1 MSHTSDLLIWESRWL
16 ALDNLMA
23 SIANQSTSGDFPRK
37 QTLVSLAQRLRN
49 FARSHYNF
57 FADHLGNPAD
67 TLLTTSPDYPPEAI
81 FTAIFKQIGNDIQA
95 ISAAIAQRAL
105 SAGNEGMAETLR
117 RADQLAYAAL
127 KPVLNTWLKRPANSE
142 PQTVLTYFHRSAAVS
157 VIPYAP
163 VALVAIPYTCMV
175 APQDFLAI
183 PHEIG
188 HYVFWHGQQAADGS
202 LRQLLRDQTV
212 QLRPPWI
219 AKWVEEIFAD
229 VYGTLIA
236 GESIAHTS
244 QDVQSA
250 YAGVKFVQDDG
261 RFPVP
266 AIRPYIY
273 TKTLELLGQFD
284 DAEMLEHR
292 WYVRRSGRHVKLSTT
307 TQLEYTSA
315 AAVPTMGEARSE
327 MAKIVADVM
336 QLLGKLSSDW
346 PQALTTTPADQLP
359 ALFKQLAPPPELNP
373 RADISNLYDHWR
385 ANDPITDG
393 PALDEQGPIPIERW
407 LRLVYAN
414 GWTMLS

>member
-1 MSHTSDLLIWESRWL
+1 MSNSSDLLIWESRWL

-23 SIANQSTSGDFPRK
+23 AMASQSTSDFARK

-49 FARSHYNF
+49 FARGHYNF
-57 FADHLGNPAD
+57 FADHLSNPAD
-67 TLLTTSPDYPPEAI
+67 PLLITSPDYPPEAI

-95 ISAAIAQRAL
+95 ISSAIAQR
-105 SAGNEGMAETLR
+105 STGNESMVETLR
-117 RADQLAYAAL
+117 HADQLAYAAI
-127 KPVLNTWLKRPANSE
+127 KPVLNTWLKRPLHSE
-142 PQTVLTYFHRSAAVS
+142 LQTVLTYFNRSAAVS

-188 HYVFWHGQQAADGS
+188 HYVFWHGQQGGDSS
-202 LRQLLRDQTV
+202 LRQQLRDQTL
-212 QLRPPWI
+212 QLRSVWI
-219 AKWVEEIFAD
+219 ARWVEEIFAD
-229 VYGTLIA
+229 VYGALIA
-236 GESIAHTS
+236 GESIAQTA

-273 TKTLELLGQFD
+273 TKTLELMGQFD
-284 DAEMLEHR
+284 QAEALEHR

-307 TQLEYTSA
+307 TQLEYA
-315 AAVPTMGEARSE
+315 QAAVPTMGEARSE
-327 MAKIVADVM
+327 MGKIVEDVV

-346 PQALTTTPADQLP
+346 PQTLTTTPAAQLP
-359 ALFKQLAPPPELNP
+359 ALFRPLAAPPELNS

-385 ANDPITDG
+385 ATDPITDG
-393 PALDEQGPIPIERW
+393 PTLDEQGPIPIERW

>member
-1 MSHTSDLLIWESRWL
+1 MSNTSDLLIWESRWL

-37 QTLVSLAQRLRN
+37 QTLISLAQRLRN
-49 FARSHYNF
+49 FARGHYNF

-81 FTAIFKQIGNDIQA
+81 FTAIFKQIGNDLQA
-95 ISAAIAQRAL
+95 ISAAITQRTPGV
-105 SAGNEGMAETLR
+105 GNESMVETLQ
-117 RADQLAYAAL
+117 RADQLAHAAL

-188 HYVFWHGQQAADGS
+188 HYVFWHGQQASEGS
-202 LRQLLRDQTV
+202 LRQLMRAQAI
-212 QLRPPWI
+212 QLRPAWI
-219 AKWVEEIFAD
+219 ARWVEEIFAD
-229 VYGTLIA
+229 VYGALLA

-284 DAEMLEHR
+284 QAEALEHR

-307 TQLEYTSA
+307 AQLEYVQA
-315 AAVPTMGEARSE
+315 ASVPTMGEARSE
-327 MAKIVADVM
+327 MAKIVDDIY
-336 QLLGKLSSDW
+336 QLLGKLPSDW

-359 ALFKQLAPPPELNP
+359 ALFKRLAPPPELNP

-385 ANDPITDG
+385 ESDPITDG
-393 PALDEQGPIPIERW
+393 PAPDEQGPIPIERW

>member
-1 MSHTSDLLIWESRWL
+1 MSNPSDLLIWESRWL

-23 SIANQSTSGDFPRK
+23 SIASQSAGDFPRK

-49 FARSHYNF
+49 FARGHYNF

-67 TLLTTSPDYPPEAI
+67 TLLATSPDYPPEAI

-95 ISAAIAQRAL
+95 ISSAIAQR
-105 SAGNEGMAETLR
+105 SAGNESMVETLR
-117 RADQLAYAAL
+117 RADQLAYAAI
-127 KPVLNTWLKRPANSE
+127 KPVLNTWLKRPVNSE
-142 PQTVLTYFHRSAAVS
+142 PQTVLTYFNRSAAVS

-163 VALVAIPYTCMV
+163 VALIAIPYTCMV

-188 HYVFWHGQQAADGS
+188 HYVFWHGQQASDGS
-202 LRQLLRDQTV
+202 LRQQMRDQAMR
-212 QLRPPWI
+212 LRPAWI
-219 AKWVEEIFAD
+219 ARWVEEIFAD
-229 VYGTLIA
+229 VYGALIA
-236 GESIAHTS
+236 GESIAQTA

-284 DAEMLEHR
+284 QAEALEHR

-307 TQLEYTSA
+307 TQLEYAQAS
-315 AAVPTMGEARSE
+315 VPTMGEARSE
-327 MAKIVADVM
+327 MTKIVEDMA
-336 QLLGKLSSDW
+336 QLLGKLQSDW

-359 ALFKQLAPPPELNP
+359 TLFKSLAPPPELNP

-385 ANDPITDG
+385 ETDPITDG